1 MTIREFGGVATVLAL
16 VAGGGFFQARKARG
30 LEAELTEA
38 RAAVAAQG
46 EELETLRQHH
56 ELSARKADT
65 GATRP
70 DTAAGA
76 AVDGSEIQRLRS
88 QVARLN
94 QKLAE
99 LSHGAGFAA
108 SSSSASPAGMTAIA
122 GTNVAGMLDA
132 VVGARIA
139 QFRDRLSQNP
149 ALVIPEISLATEE
162 DWKDVV
168 KNGNWETQDEMLEA
182 FKALRTRSKTRFA
195 GMLGPAI
202 RRFAADNGG
211 NLPGDLSQAAPYFD
225 PPIDASILGRYSM
238 LQSGALQ
245 NVPPNQYLIQ
255 ESTVAD
261 AQHDAQF
268 SIGLSGYL
276 QGPPRGVTPPR

>member
-1 MTIREFGGVATVLAL
+1 MTIREFGGVAVVMAL
-16 VAGGGFFQARKARG
+16 VAGGGLLQARKVRG

-38 RAAVAAQG
+38 RAAVAAQV
-46 EELETLRQHH
+46 EELEALRQSHVMPV
-56 ELSARKADT
+56 RKAAT
-65 GATRP
+65 GGTRS
-70 DTAAGA
+70 DASD
-76 AVDGSEIQRLRS
+76 VSELQRLRS

-99 LSHGAGFAA
+99 LSHGTGFAA
-108 SSSSASPAGMTAIA
+108 SASSASPAGMPAVD

-225 PPIDASILGRYSM
+225 PPIDSSILGRYSM
-238 LQSGALQ
+238 LQSGPLQ

-255 ESTVAD
+255 ETTVAD

-276 QGPPRGVTPPR
+276 QGPAHGGAPRR